1 MKRVVF
7 GRSSRG
13 FALGAWTARGG
24 FVSSLAIAIAA
35 CSGNPPPPPDG
46 PKDTPAPTR
55 QHVVPSVES
64 EVGALD
70 AGKVASV
77 FKTASGSLQE
87 CYAKGVQRVAFMSG
101 DIKLAVRVAEDG
113 SAKYAFVKESNLGD
127 RATEEC
133 MLAVLRK
140 QTWPKPVGGKEGNAD
155 SSFGFD
161 PGDEE
166 RPPVEWTEA
175 RMGDAYRKAKPALAQ
190 CKASAGA
197 GPLKATLY
205 VETDGK
211 ALAAGVSGADAKSEE
226 AARCVVDVLMGLK
239 YASPGSYA
247 AKVTIAIE

>member
-1 MKRVVF
+1 MLKRVA
-7 GRSSRG
+7 
-13 FALGAWTARGG
+13 FAT
-24 FVSSLAIAIAA
+24 SLLLSIAA

-46 PKDTPAPTR
+46 PKNDDPAPTR
-55 QHVVPSVES
+55 PHAVPSVES
-64 EVGALD
+64 EIGALD
-70 AGKVASV
+70 AGKVQAV
-77 FKTASGSLQE
+77 FDAASGSLKQ
-87 CYAKGVQRVAFMSG
+87 CYAKGVERVGFMGG

-113 SAKYAFVKESNLGD
+113 SAKYAFVKESTLGD

-155 SSFGFD
+155 TSFGFD

-166 RPPVEWTEA
+166 RPPVAWSED
-175 RMGDAYRKAKPALAQ
+175 RMGDAYRKAKPALLRCRAD
-190 CKASAGA
+190 AGA
-197 GPLKATLY
+197 GPMRATLY

-211 ALAAGVSGADAKSEE
+211 ALAAGVSGADAKSED
-226 AARCVVDVLMGLK
+226 AARCVVDLLMGLK